1 MQYCRN
7 WPTGPLPNKPIKDT
21 KRTITPIK
29 VASTS
34 LDKKVIIWK
43 VDLLLVKNNQ
53 HVNEI
58 KIKYQQILNYKHE
71 QTLWRLSWNNNGMML
86 SVKGEDRKPLI
97 FWNVKGRY
105 TKMDLIGE

>member
-1 MQYCRN
+1 MVKCN
-7 WPTGPLPNKPIKDT
+7 W
-21 KRTITPIK
+21 
-29 VASTS
+29 V
-34 LDKKVIIWK
+34 VIIMELNEK
-43 VDLLLVKNNQ
+43 EINEIVENIRKDYFYFSEIPD
-53 HVNEI
+53 EI